1 MAKQKTAHAYELEII
16 KMIRSRNGEFDEWL
30 RPQLEATAMNRVM
43 LAKIQTELTAETS
56 LMLTASGSMGQS
68 RHDAHPLL
76 SIYDKLQRTLIMQYG
91 ALGLNYTTT
100 PSKIKED
107 TKKGVDAEKDGLTK
121 LLVEARDAMS
131 EILDFE

>member
-1 MAKQKTAHAYELEII
+1 MKAKTAHAYELEII

-76 SIYDKLQRTLIMQYG
+76 AIYDKLQRTLILQYA
-91 ALGLNYTTT
+91 ALGLNFNTT
-100 PSKIKED
+100 PSKVTETTNKALKEND
-107 TKKGVDAEKDGLTK
+107 PMLEFYKGLKEYIQ
-121 LLVEARDAMS
+121 RP
-131 EILDFE
+131 